1 MESSWTYVI
10 NWFDSFYA
18 LHGEKK
24 SPIEGVFFWTFEKK
38 KKFEKF
44 VSNLLKIFLMRFW
57 RQKKKFEGLHPFD
70 TGVAKV
76 IS

>member
-1 MESSWTYVI
+1 MLSM
-10 NWFDSFYA
+10 
-18 LHGEKK
+18 GKK
-24 SPIEGVFFWTFEKK
+24 NPQLKGYFSEHLKK
-38 KKFEKF
+38 KKNFEKF

-57 RQKKKFEGLHPFD
+57 RQKKKFEGFHPFD